1 MYKRQVLSSADGSA
15 GLPQILEEC
24 LDIDLPGL
32 NASRVAELKLDGN
45 KDEELYRELLLA
57 QCHALNQVMPLLFE
71 QVSDESE
78 LLLPDNLTKTDSLI
92 RDLVSSIPAVSYTHL
107 DVYKRQGLW

>member
-1 MYKRQVLSSADGSA
+1 
-15 GLPQILEEC
+15 
-24 LDIDLPGL
+24 
-32 NASRVAELKLDGN
+32 KLDGN

-92 RDLVSSIPAVSYTHL
+92 RDLVSSIPEEDWS
-107 DVYKRQGLW
+107 DVQIIGWLYQFYISEKKDQVIGKVVKSEDIRSEERRVGKEWIYR